1 MTALVPARLA
11 MPAQAK
17 SEGVTPQDWAVLTD
31 AIYPNAKSAESVML
45 AMRYCRAR
53 KLDPFKRPVHIVP
66 MWSSA
71 SGRMIETVWPG
82 INELQVTA
90 HRTGQFAGMDAP
102 VWGPDV
108 TRTFVGKVKDGNGWR
123 DAEVTLTFPE
133 SCAVTVYRIMPG
145 GRMPFTEPVYWLEAY
160 ARQGKSELP
169 NEMWCKRARGQ
180 LQKCAKAA
188 ALRAAF
194 PEELGNEYS
203 AEEMEGREYTA
214 YEQSPTEQAREDAIA
229 EGKAVRVVA
238 ASVTGRDK
246 MAANV
251 SDAYDTLADALERA
265 TSRAEFEAIIDQNES
280 LAYATAGD
288 GAPASQVRLRD
299 VIETGRATLRDDE
312 PAPDDA
318 PQFDVLA
325 FAQDRTAAIAAA
337 KSLAE
342 LDAAMT
348 GEGWAALP
356 QKWRKELM
364 ARAAGK
370 RANLEVKETTL

>member
-1 MTALVPARLA
+1 
-11 MPAQAK
+11 
-17 SEGVTPQDWAVLTD
+17 
-31 AIYPNAKSAESVML
+31 
-45 AMRYCRAR
+45 
-53 KLDPFKRPVHIVP
+53 
-66 MWSSA
+66 
-71 SGRMIETVWPG
+71 
-82 INELQVTA
+82 
-90 HRTGQFAGMDAP
+90 MDAP